1 MSKAQKGL
9 MWFGD
14 IARNLYQSILNEPS
28 VSVVTASGKRTLD
41 LVHQTHGVND
51 VPQIG
56 NGDLPSFHTLAKMFV
71 HS

>member
-28 VSVVTASGKRTLD
+28 VSVVTAYFREADPRSGPPDARCE
-41 LVHQTHGVND
+41 
-51 VPQIG
+51 
-56 NGDLPSFHTLAKMFV
+56 
-71 HS
+71 